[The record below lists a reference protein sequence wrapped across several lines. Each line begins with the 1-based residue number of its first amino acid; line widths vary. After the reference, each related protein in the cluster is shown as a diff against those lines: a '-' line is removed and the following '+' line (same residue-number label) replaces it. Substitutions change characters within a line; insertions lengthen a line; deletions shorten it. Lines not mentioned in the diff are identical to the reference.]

1 MSTTPTPTPTPAAD
15 GPTPSAG
22 AGWGSTPTDR
32 PADRLGSAEA
42 AMLDG
47 LFDLAGRARSLSAA
61 HPVGVDLLVGVSLLA
76 ASFIG
81 LATQQRLTLT
91 AVIAGFA
98 LCLPLALHRR
108 RPELAC
114 GLVLFVG
121 FLQWLISVPQLADG
135 ALLIG
140 LYTVAARSRPVVV
153 AAALASL
160 EAGAIAA
167 TLRWVVVDPLKVWVG
182 LSALALAAAG
192 AGIVIRQRREL
203 LESLRERAARLEF
216 ERDQQG
222 RLAAAAERARIAREM
237 HDIVSH
243 NLTVMIALADGA
255 RFTLDASPQAAR
267 PAIER
272 ISATGRQAL
281 LEMRRLLGVLRDEPQ
296 AGSLEPQPSL
306 ARLDELISRVEAAGI
321 PVSLTLSG
329 DPGSL
334 SQGLSLTVFR
344 VAQEALTNVLK
355 HAVEPTRATLTLTA
369 GPGGGV
375 ELVVADDGRTLAGV
389 AAGSGPP
396 APQRASGRGLAGMR
410 ERAAAYG
417 GQLSAGPGP
426 DGGWR
431 VHLLIG
437 T

>member
-1 MSTTPTPTPTPAAD
+1 MPTHPTHTPTPTATGPA
-15 GPTPSAG
+15 PSAG
-22 AGWGSTPTDR
+22 AGWASKPTDG
-32 PADRLGSAEA
+32 PSDRLGVAEA
-42 AMLDG
+42 AMLDW
-47 LFDLAGRARSLSAA
+47 LFDQAGRARRLSAA
-61 HPVGVDLLVGVSLLA
+61 HPVSVDLLVGVALLA

-81 LATQQRLTLT
+81 LATQERLTVT
-91 AVIAGFA
+91 AIVAGVA

-108 RPELAC
+108 RPEVAF
-114 GLVLFVG
+114 GLVLLVG
-121 FLQWLISVPQLADG
+121 FLQWLISVPQLADA

-140 LYTVAARSRPVVV
+140 LYTVAARSRPVIVV
-153 AAALASL
+153 AALSSL
-160 EAGAIAA
+160 EAGAIGA

-182 LSALALAAAG
+182 LSALAVAAAG

-203 LESLRERAARLEF
+203 LESLRERADRLEF

-255 RFTLDASPQAAR
+255 RFTLDSSPEAAR
-267 PAIER
+267 PAVER

-281 LEMRRLLGVLRDEPQ
+281 VEMRRLLGVLRDDPQ
-296 AGSLEPQPSL
+296 ASSLEPQPSL

-321 PVSLTLSG
+321 PVSFTLTG

-355 HAVEPTRATLTLTA
+355 HAVAPTRASLTLTA
-369 GPGGGV
+369 GPGGRV
-375 ELVVADDGRTLAGV
+375 ELTVADDGRVLAGV
-389 AAGSGPP
+389 AAGSP
-396 APQRASGRGLAGMR
+396 APERPTGRGLAGMR

-417 GQLSAGPGP
+417 GELIAGPAA

-431 VHLLIG
+431 VHLLITG
-437 T
+437 